1 MPHLRPFPASF
12 LSFPLL
18 TGILLGSA
26 TPSEAQ
32 ETNRYRAPF
41 AEVAP
46 ILDGIADPVWASA
59 PWDSLPY
66 NYLPGTPMPSA
77 SDLSA
82 RYKVLWTAEALHLL
96 VEVVDDSVS
105 DRTVN
110 PLQGWW
116 NDDCVEIFL
125 DENHDGG
132 DHQYNFDA
140 WAYHVGIKGDAVDY
154 GDDLQPHLFNDHVLL
169 RRVQTADTSV
179 WEMTIKVYGE
189 GYTLEGPNTPQVLS
203 APRTMGFSL
212 AYCDNDGKTTRESFL
227 GSVNTPG
234 HLANEGYIDASVFGA
249 LDLLPGGST
258 SATREVRSPLLEKGP
273 DGFRLNERVRLRI
286 RGLDG
291 RLVQERVATP
301 GAWVGSDLPSGLYL
315 VEASTDQRRHPGFVF
330 AKP

>member
-1 MPHLRPFPASF
+1 MPNLRTLLASS
-12 LSFPLL
+12 LSVPLQLGILL
-18 TGILLGSA
+18 TGTTLA
-26 TPSEAQ
+26 EAQ
-32 ETNRYRAPF
+32 ETNLYRAPF
-41 AEVAP
+41 AATAP
-46 ILDGIADPVWASA
+46 VLDGLVDPLWADA

-105 DRTVN
+105 DRIVN

-125 DENHDGG
+125 DENKDGG

-140 WAYHVGIKGDAVDY
+140 WAYHVSTKGEVVDY
-154 GDDLQPHLFNDHVLL
+154 GDDQMPHLFNDHVPL
-169 RRVQTADTSV
+169 RRVQTRDTSI
-179 WEMTIKVYGE
+179 WEMSIKVHGE
-189 GYTLEGPNTPQVLS
+189 GYTLAGPNTPQVLT

-249 LDLLPGGST
+249 LELVPGGST
-258 SATREVRSPLLEKGP
+258 SAAPRVASPLVERGL
-273 DGFRLNERVRLRI
+273 DGFRLTERGRLRI

-291 RLVQERVATP
+291 RLVQERVAAP
-301 GAWVGSDLPSGLYL
+301 GAWIGSDLPSGLYL
-315 VEASTDQRRHPGFVF
+315 VEASSDRRRHPGFVF

>member
-1 MPHLRPFPASF
+1 M
-12 LSFPLL
+12 
-18 TGILLGSA
+18 TT
-26 TPSEAQ
+26 TPSVAQ

-41 AEVAP
+41 ASVAP
-46 ILDGIADPVWASA
+46 VLDGLVDPAWAAA

-66 NYLPGTPMPSA
+66 NYLPGTAMPSP

-82 RYKVLWTAEALHLL
+82 RYKVLWTADALHLL

-132 DHQYNFDA
+132 DHQYNFEA
-140 WAYHVGIKGDAVDY
+140 WAYHVSTKGDVVDY
-154 GDDLQPHLFNDHVLL
+154 GDDLQPHLYNDHVLL
-169 RRVQTADTSV
+169 RRVQTADTSI
-179 WEMTIKVYGE
+179 WEMSIKVHGE
-189 GYTLEGPNTPQVLS
+189 GYTSAGPNSPQVLS

-234 HLANEGYIDASVFGA
+234 HIANEGYIDASVFGT
-249 LDLLPGGST
+249 LDLLPAGT
-258 SATREVRSPLLEKGP
+258 SAAGKRASSVPREVGT
-273 DGFRLNERVRLRI
+273 DGFRLAEAASVRIHDAAGNRVREI
-286 RGLDG
+286 A
-291 RLVQERVATP
+291 ATP
-301 GAWVGSDLPSGLYL
+301 GAWIGRDLPSGLYA
-315 VEASTDQRRHPGFVF
+315 VDAVAASGARSTFVF